1 MDEKFYRRFESFRRS
16 LAALEEVRERDL
28 TDSFILSGAGAKFN
42 ITFDLVW
49 KVMKDIIIQYFAVVD
64 FPKGSP
70 REVLRKAYEFQLIS
84 DEAWLD
90 MLRDRNDL
98 THDYDGEI
106 VKSVCGRLTGSYLD
120 LFEVFKDIVE
130 RDYQEKTGNE
140 EDIQR

>member
-42 ITFDLVW
+42 ITFDLAW

-70 REVLRKAYEFQLIS
+70 REVLRKAYEFRLIS
-84 DEAWLD
+84 DEEWLD

-106 VKSVCGRLTGSYLD
+106 VKSVCGRLTGSYLN
-120 LFEVFKDIVE
+120 LFEAFKDIVE
-130 RDYQEKTGNE
+130 REYQEKTGNE

>member
-28 TDSFILSGAGAKFN
+28 TNSFILSGAGAKFN
-42 ITFDLVW
+42 ITFDLAW

-70 REVLRKAYEFQLIS
+70 REVLRKAYGFQLIS

-106 VKSVCGRLTGSYLD
+106 VKEVCKRLINCYLA
-120 LFEVFKDIVE
+120 LFEEFRKTAE
-130 RDYQEKTGNE
+130 TRYLSTKGEK
-140 EDIQR
+140 R

>member
-42 ITFDLVW
+42 ITFDLAW

-70 REVLRKAYEFQLIS
+70 REVLRKAYVFQLIS

-106 VKSVCGRLTGSYLD
+106 VKEVCKRLINCYLA
-120 LFEVFKDIVE
+120 LFEEFRKTAE
-130 RDYQEKTGNE
+130 TRYLSTKGEK
-140 EDIQR
+140 R

>member
-42 ITFDLVW
+42 ITFDLAW

>member
-42 ITFDLVW
+42 ITFDLAW

-70 REVLRKAYEFQLIS
+70 REVLRKAYVFHLIS
-84 DEAWLD
+84 NEAWLD

-106 VKSVCGRLTGSYLD
+106 VKEVCKRLINCYLA
-120 LFEVFKDIVE
+120 LFEEFRKTAE
-130 RDYQEKTGNE
+130 TRYLSTKEEK
-140 EDIQR
+140 R

>member
-42 ITFDLVW
+42 ITFDLAW

-106 VKSVCGRLTGSYLD
+106 VKEVCKRLINCYLA
-120 LFEVFKDIVE
+120 LFEEFRKTAE
-130 RDYQEKTGNE
+130 TRYLSTKREK
-140 EDIQR
+140 R

>member
-1 MDEKFYRRFESFRRS
+1 
-16 LAALEEVRERDL
+16 
-28 TDSFILSGAGAKFN
+28 
-42 ITFDLVW
+42 
-49 KVMKDIIIQYFAVVD
+49 MKDIIIQYFAVVD

-106 VKSVCGRLTGSYLD
+106 VKEVCKRLINCYLA
-120 LFEVFKDIVE
+120 LFEEFRKTAE
-130 RDYQEKTGNE
+130 TRYLSTKEEK
-140 EDIQR
+140 R

>member
-16 LAALEEVRERDL
+16 LVALEEVRERDL
-28 TDSFILSGAGAKFN
+28 TDSFILSGAGAKLN
-42 ITFDLVW
+42 ITFDLAW

-70 REVLRKAYEFQLIS
+70 REVLRKAYEFQLIL

-106 VKSVCGRLTGSYLD
+106 VKEVCKRLINCYLA
-120 LFEVFKDIVE
+120 LFEEFRKTAE
-130 RDYQEKTGNE
+130 TRYLSTKEEK
-140 EDIQR
+140 R

>member
-16 LAALEEVRERDL
+16 LVALEEVRERDL

-42 ITFDLVW
+42 ITFDLAW

-106 VKSVCGRLTGSYLD
+106 VKEVCKRLINCYLA
-120 LFEVFKDIVE
+120 LFEEYRKTAE
-130 RDYQEKTGNE
+130 TRYLSTKEEK
-140 EDIQR
+140 R

>member
-42 ITFDLVW
+42 ITFDLAW

-106 VKSVCGRLTGSYLD
+106 VKEVCKRLINCYLA
-120 LFEVFKDIVE
+120 LFEEFRKTAE
-130 RDYQEKTGNE
+130 TRYLSTKGEK
-140 EDIQR
+140 R

>member
-16 LAALEEVRERDL
+16 LAVLEEIRERDL

-42 ITFDLVW
+42 ITFDLAW

-106 VKSVCGRLTGSYLD
+106 VKEVCKRLINCYLA
-120 LFEVFKDIVE
+120 LFEEFRKTAE
-130 RDYQEKTGNE
+130 TRYLSTKEEK
-140 EDIQR
+140 R

>member
-1 MDEKFYRRFESFRRS
+1 MDEKFYRRVESFRRS

-42 ITFDLVW
+42 ITFDLAW

-106 VKSVCGRLTGSYLD
+106 VKEVCKRLINCYLA
-120 LFEVFKDIVE
+120 LFEAFQKTAE
-130 RDYQEKTGNE
+130 TKYLEEEKN
-140 EDIQR
+140 

>member
-42 ITFDLVW
+42 ITFDLAW

-70 REVLRKAYEFQLIS
+70 REVLRKAYEFRLIS

>member
-16 LAALEEVRERDL
+16 LVALEEVRERDL

-42 ITFDLVW
+42 ITFDLAW

-106 VKSVCGRLTGSYLD
+106 VKEVCKRLINCYLA
-120 LFEVFKDIVE
+120 LFEEFRKTAE
-130 RDYQEKTGNE
+130 TRYLSTKGEK
-140 EDIQR
+140 R

>member
-42 ITFDLVW
+42 ITFDLAW

-70 REVLRKAYEFQLIS
+70 REVLRKAYVFHLIS

-106 VKSVCGRLTGSYLD
+106 VKEVCKSLINCYLA
-120 LFEVFKDIVE
+120 LFEEFRKTAE
-130 RDYQEKTGNE
+130 TRYLSTKGEK
-140 EDIQR
+140 R

>member
-16 LAALEEVRERDL
+16 LAALEEVRKRDL

-42 ITFDLVW
+42 ITFDLAW

-70 REVLRKAYEFQLIS
+70 REVLRKAYVFHLIS

-106 VKSVCGRLTGSYLD
+106 VKEVCKRLINCYLA
-120 LFEVFKDIVE
+120 LFEEFRKTAE
-130 RDYQEKTGNE
+130 TRYLSTKGEK
-140 EDIQR
+140 R

>member
-42 ITFDLVW
+42 ITFDLAW

-70 REVLRKAYEFQLIS
+70 REVLRKAYEFRLIS

-106 VKSVCGRLTGSYLD
+106 VKEVCKRLINCYLA
-120 LFEVFKDIVE
+120 LFEEFRKTAE
-130 RDYQEKTGNE
+130 TRYLSTKGEK
-140 EDIQR
+140 R

>member
-42 ITFDLVW
+42 ITFDLAW

-106 VKSVCGRLTGSYLD
+106 VKEVCKRLINCYLA
-120 LFEVFKDIVE
+120 LFEEYRKTAE
-130 RDYQEKTGNE
+130 TRYLSTKEEK
-140 EDIQR
+140 R

>member
-42 ITFDLVW
+42 ITFDLAW

-70 REVLRKAYEFQLIS
+70 REVLRKAYVFHLIS
-84 DEAWLD
+84 NEAWLD

-106 VKSVCGRLTGSYLD
+106 VKEVCKRLINCYLA
-120 LFEVFKDIVE
+120 LFEEFRKTAE
-130 RDYQEKTGNE
+130 TRYLSTKGEK
-140 EDIQR
+140 R

>member
-16 LAALEEVRERDL
+16 LVALEEVRERDL

-42 ITFDLVW
+42 ITFDLAW

-70 REVLRKAYEFQLIS
+70 REVLRKAYVFHLIS
-84 DEAWLD
+84 NEAWLD

-106 VKSVCGRLTGSYLD
+106 VKEVCKRLINCYLA
-120 LFEVFKDIVE
+120 LFEEFRKTAE
-130 RDYQEKTGNE
+130 TRYLSTKEEK
-140 EDIQR
+140 R

>member
-42 ITFDLVW
+42 ITFDLAW

-120 LFEVFKDIVE
+120 LFEAFKDIVE